1 MSRSSSSLREEERP
15 KARRAGAANRV
26 PRGRKEKKTKTKTK
40 TATWRK
46 VVLRV
51 SEARACRASR
61 RTRRNRTLG
70 AYSMTMHSFEPF
82 VMKLSKYFTTY
93 LLSILDKTRHS
104 SMAASCSDRLGPSS
118 TCLITNVRRFAR
130 SRFRVTAYTTPNE
143 P

>member
-1 MSRSSSSLREEERP
+1 MSRWSSSLREEERL
-15 KARRAGAANRV
+15 KAKRAGAANRV
-26 PRGRKEKKTKTKTK
+26 PRGRKEKKTK

>member
-1 MSRSSSSLREEERP
+1 MSRWSSSLREEERL

-26 PRGRKEKKTKTKTK
+26 PRGGKEKKTKTK

>member
-1 MSRSSSSLREEERP
+1 MSLSSSSLREEERP

-26 PRGRKEKKTKTKTK
+26 PRGRKEKKTK